1 MIIDPGGI
9 TWVITIE
16 LVQVGISLLQ
26 DKCVLHLSVK
36 NCTVVVHG

>member
-1 MIIDPGGI
+1 MINYPGGI

-26 DKCVLHLSVK
+26 DKCVLHLTVK
-36 NCTVVVHG
+36 KCTVIVHS